1 MVNKKTIEFCYFTG
15 EYVGEKHSYCLC
27 NVNKLCKRV
36 IEIPS
41 CLHNGS
47 SYDYHFI
54 IKELAKGVDGLVF
67 VGENLEKYITFKA
80 IINTD
85 DIEFRLK
92 FIDAFRFNFN
102 SLDALVNNVPELNNC
117 RKCKTECNNYVRIK
131 NAIKYSCDKCKRVSY
146 KPISDLLKRCSNVY
160 STCNGDLDKFL
171 LLLRKGV
178 YPYEYMNSW
187 NRFNECKNPLYEK
200 YCSKLNMSNI
210 SKEDSFIHKKYGIHL
225 KFKI

>member
-54 IKELAKGVDGLVF
+54 IKELAKGVDGLVC
-67 VGENLEKYITFKA
+67 VRENSEMYITFKA
-80 IINTD
+80 IINSD

-92 FIDAFRFNFN
+92 FIDAFRFIFNFKN
-102 SLDALVNNVPELNNC
+102 VKTNVIIMSESIILVNTHVINV
-117 RKCKTECNNYVRIK
+117 
-131 NAIKYSCDKCKRVSY
+131 
-146 KPISDLLKRCSNVY
+146 
-160 STCNGDLDKFL
+160 
-171 LLLRKGV
+171 
-178 YPYEYMNSW
+178 
-187 NRFNECKNPLYEK
+187 
-200 YCSKLNMSNI
+200 
-210 SKEDSFIHKKYGIHL
+210 KKYYTNLSVI
-225 KFKI
+225 